1 MLGAL
6 SDVGNV
12 RQLNE
17 DYMAYFEDEVVSVY
31 LIADGMGGHNAG
43 EIASALAAEKVIEYI
58 KKHKEEEELKELI
71 RNSIMYANRA
81 VFDKSEGSYSLKGM
95 GTTITV
101 YISNGEKCMVANVG
115 DSCCYIIRDD
125 ELSKVTKDHSL
136 VQQLIDEGS
145 ITEAE
150 ARRHPNKN
158 IITRALG
165 TGEDVVVDIFDLQKE
180 GLEKVIL
187 CTDGLINDVQPEEIL
202 DCIKRNENNAEAC
215 RELIDLAKVRGGR
228 DNITVMVIE
237 GECSND
243 RNHIKQQI

>member
-17 DYMAYFEDEVVSVY
+17 DYLSYYEDELIGVY
-31 LIADGMGGHNAG
+31 IIADGMGGHNAG
-43 EIASALAAEKVIEYI
+43 EIASALAAEKVIEYVRE
-58 KKHKEEEELKELI
+58 HEEQESLSELI
-71 RNSIMYANRA
+71 KNSIMHANKSI
-81 VFDKSEGSYSLKGM
+81 FDRSVQNDSLKGM

-101 YISNGEKCMVANVG
+101 YMSRKDQHIVANVG
-115 DSCCYIIRDD
+115 DSSCYIVSCGQ
-125 ELSKVTKDHSL
+125 LLKVTKDHSL
-136 VQQLIDEGS
+136 VQELVDEGS

-165 TGEDVVVDIFDLQKE
+165 TGEEVEVDTFELQSN

-187 CTDGLINDVQPEEIL
+187 CTDGLTNEVHHDEIL
-202 DCIKRNENNAEAC
+202 EYVLKSESNSEAC
-215 RELIDLAKVRGGR
+215 RELIGLAKSRGGR

-243 RNHIKQQI
+243 RYHIK